1 MIVFK
6 AYKLKLTVFKQIPP
20 HIDSYILCQHWLK
33 KVKIKSIIMVSHT
46 VACSYLSTAYHIK
59 QRAISHSQLPC
70 YSAFTDLTLVC
81 KGPD

>member
-1 MIVFK
+1 MPALV
-6 AYKLKLTVFKQIPP
+6 
-20 HIDSYILCQHWLK
+20 K
-33 KVKIKSIIMVSHT
+33 KGENKKYYYALSVHRDT